1 MNRPSVEQIF
11 CRLMVFSSCL
21 MTLACSLLTPARHA
35 GQSQIILQGQGV
47 SQQEYD
53 SLFKKHQKLQGEIRV
68 LKAKQN
74 IKLQEIAG
82 DREVATVKK
91 SNPTQLMQTVE
102 LFPPQKTQDPIPT
115 ESSRTPEEVIVQQE
129 DNPLRQATL
138 AMEMAEG
145 NIKAQETDIF
155 ELNKARLA
163 LQQGDHSKGM
173 EILQRLQKSPY
184 RQIQVRVQ
192 FFIGESLSQQ
202 GEFDLALQAYQNIIQ
217 QHAFSGLVIKALERI
232 VVCTEKLKINDQRE
246 YYLSILGKFQET

>member
-1 MNRPSVEQIF
+1 MA
-11 CRLMVFSSCL
+11 
-21 MTLACSLLTPARHA
+21 LACSLLTPSRHA
-35 GQSQIILQGQGV
+35 GHSKIILQEQGV
-47 SQQEYD
+47 SPQEYD
-53 SLFKKHQKLQGEIRV
+53 SLFKKHQQLQDEIRT

-91 SNPTQLMQTVE
+91 SNPTKLMQTVE
-102 LFPPQKTQDPIPT
+102 LFPPQKAQDPIPT
-115 ESSRTPEEVIVQQE
+115 EPTRVPEEVIVQQE

-155 ELNKARLA
+155 ELNKARMA
-163 LQQGDHSKGM
+163 LQQGDHPKGM

-184 RQIQVRVQ
+184 RQIQVRVE

-246 YYLSILGKFQET
+246 HYLSILGKFQGT